1 MVAVGG
7 EQMTLVPERRITLGG
22 VPVDVRSFDE
32 AVEIIASRALA
43 GLATPLAVASINLDH
58 IHHFGTGSTWGTRLS
73 AKLDRNRTSRPSVEW
88 LNLVD
93 GAPVA
98 ARARRVVGRA
108 VQRLAGS
115 DLIGSLL
122 DRAELT
128 GASVGFLG
136 GSPETQSRLR
146 EDLTRERQVLR
157 ISGFW
162 APTREELSDPD
173 ACTRLSDEI
182 AATKTN
188 ILIVGLGKPRQ
199 ELWIA
204 EYGPATEAQVLL
216 AFGAVVDFLAGRVR
230 RAPRWVARAGL
241 EWAWRLVLEPRRL
254 SRRYLVEGP
263 AAMVTLLRRSS
274 TAPGKAAAGRHRR
287 SSNTFPPE
295 G

>member
-1 MVAVGG
+1 MVPVGG
-7 EQMTLVPERRITLGG
+7 EQMTLAPERRITLGG

-43 GLATPLAVASINLDH
+43 RLATPLAVASINLDH
-58 IHHFGTGSTWGTRLS
+58 IHHFGAGSTWGTRLS
-73 AKLDRNRTSRPSVEW
+73 AKLDRNPADRPAVEW

-98 ARARRVVGRA
+98 ARARRVIGRA
-108 VQRLAGS
+108 VPRLAGS

-146 EDLTRERQVLR
+146 EDLRRERPSLR

-162 APTREELSDPD
+162 APAREELSDPD
-173 ACTRLSDEI
+173 ACTRLSEEI
-182 AATKTN
+182 AAAKTN

-241 EWAWRLVLEPRRL
+241 EWAWRLALEPRRL
-254 SRRYLVEGP
+254 GRRYLLEGP
-263 AAMVTLLRRSS
+263 AAMVTLLRRS
-274 TAPGKAAAGRHRR
+274 TAAPGKAAAHRR
-287 SSNTFPPE
+287 SNSFPPE